1 LLKTENFNLKA
12 RDRVA
17 PMNFFEHQDRARRQT
32 RRLVMAFMLAV
43 IAIVVAINALVLFGT
58 GMLAQGGAPLQE
70 PFEWMRV
77 WPVAATTTVIT
88 VLVILIGS
96 AWRTVQLRGGGARVA
111 TELGGVPVDGS
122 STDPLR
128 RRLLNVVEEMAIASG
143 VPVPQVFV
151 LEQESG
157 INAFAAGWS
166 TADAAVAVTRG
177 ALERLNR
184 EELQGVI
191 AHEFSH
197 VFNGDMRLNIRL
209 MGVLFGILVIALV
222 GRRMLSSMR
231 FVGRGRNRNGGMIV
245 LVALGIMVIGYIGLF
260 FGRWIQAA
268 VSRQREYLADAS
280 AIQFTRY
287 PAGITGA
294 LKKIGAL
301 SAGSVLQTNSDE
313 VGHMLF
319 ASGLA
324 GRLFATHPPLDDR
337 IRKIDPSFD
346 PSELR
351 DIAQRMRQEANAAAA
366 VAAARAESGAVES
379 KRQAP
384 IHLDAASLIERIGE
398 PGLAQILTVAALLE
412 SIPAPLSR
420 AAHSDAWAAELL
432 LRLLLSS
439 DAEVRERQLLR
450 IASRRESDSEARVR
464 QLFEI
469 DPNLD
474 HGLRLP
480 LLELAFPALRRR
492 PESELIPLMRLVEEL
507 VEADGE
513 VELFEFV
520 LARLLALE
528 ISRLL
533 QPSRRKPGGS
543 AGLADLTDETAD
555 LLWILARHGHRDDA
569 AAAVG
574 AYEAA
579 RAVLPG
585 LPSRSPATDLVWS
598 KRLDTIFSALERLSM
613 NARAELIAAMLEC
626 ARHDAVIE
634 IAEYE
639 LLRLVAGV
647 LEVPLPLLIDPDS

>member
-1 LLKTENFNLKA
+1 
-12 RDRVA
+12 
-17 PMNFFEHQDRARRQT
+17 MNFFQHQDRARRQT
-32 RRLVMAFMLAV
+32 RRLVIAFVLAV
-43 IAIVVAINALVLFGT
+43 IAIVIAINALVLFSI
-58 GMLAQGGAPLQE
+58 GMLDQGGARVQE

-77 WPVAATTTVIT
+77 WPVAAATSVIT
-88 VLVILIGS
+88 VLVIVIAS

-111 TELGGVPVDGS
+111 AELGGVPVDGS

-231 FVGRGRNRNGGMIV
+231 FSSRGGRNRNGGMIV
-245 LVALGIMVIGYIGLF
+245 LIALGIMVIGYIGLF

-268 VSRQREYLADAS
+268 LSRQREYLADAS
-280 AIQFTRY
+280 AVQFTRY

-301 SAGSVLQTNSDE
+301 SSGSVLQTNTDE

-319 ASGLA
+319 ANGLA

-337 IRKIDPSFD
+337 IRKIEPSFD
-346 PSELR
+346 PGELR
-351 DIAQRMRQEANAAAA
+351 EIAQRMRHEANAAAA
-366 VAAARAESGAVES
+366 TAAALAEAGAVDS
-379 KRQAP
+379 RRQAP

-398 PGLAQILTVAALLE
+398 PGLAQVLTVAALLE
-412 SIPAPLSR
+412 SIPPPLSR

-439 DAEVRERQLLR
+439 DPEIRERQLLR
-450 IASRRESDSEARVR
+450 IAGQREADSEARVR

-469 DPNLD
+469 DPDLD

-492 PESELIPLMRLVEEL
+492 PEPELIALMRLVDEL
-507 VEADGE
+507 VEADGT
-513 VELFEFV
+513 VDLFEFV

-533 QPSRRKPGGS
+533 QPSRRKPGGAAALS
-543 AGLADLTDETAD
+543 DLTDETAD
-555 LLWILARHGHRDDA
+555 LLWILAQHGHRDDA
-569 AAAVG
+569 TAAAR

-579 RAVLPG
+579 RSVIPG
-585 LPSRSPATDLVWS
+585 LPSRPKQTERPWS
-598 KRLDTIFSALERLSM
+598 ERLDELFSALERLSM
-613 NARAELIAAMLEC
+613 NARAELIGAMLEC
-626 ARHDAVIE
+626 ARHDEVIE
-634 IAEYE
+634 IPEYE

-647 LEVPLPLLIDPDS
+647 LEVPLPLLVNPDA